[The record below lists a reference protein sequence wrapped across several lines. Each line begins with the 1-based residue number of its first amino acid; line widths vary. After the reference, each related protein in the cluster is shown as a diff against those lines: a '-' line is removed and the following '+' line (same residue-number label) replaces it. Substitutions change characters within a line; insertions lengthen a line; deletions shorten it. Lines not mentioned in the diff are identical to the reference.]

1 MLCRSRGT
9 RVTSVWIK
17 LCQISVLGPESRLG
31 FGYDGVISFL
41 KGFPDLET
49 TSWTCLLCMTAQLW
63 ISMMRYMS
71 FSLVIGSASYKPA
84 AKLPSEPCWVLS
96 SIAVSQSY
104 NPLWHEKFF
113 RIILAKCVYKWSY
126 TSDVPFA
133 HIKGSILSLPG
144 ASVCSQV
151 QSQGESDLAF
161 ITGTLTLIPAPWLRT
176 TQVQSSSQLWSSQ
189 CRPDT
194 SRWGSLKN
202 LWPVCYPCSW
212 RTNCSAAVWPVC
224 TDAALGLVLGKS
236 SVVKYDSLCLS
247 SNLCVFDKTFI
258 FQCMLRMLG
267 GGRKKKADFIVCKL
281 IVEIVT

>member
-1 MLCRSRGT
+1 
-9 RVTSVWIK
+9 
-17 LCQISVLGPESRLG
+17 
-31 FGYDGVISFL
+31 
-41 KGFPDLET
+41 
-49 TSWTCLLCMTAQLW
+49 
-63 ISMMRYMS
+63 MMRYMS
-71 FSLVIGSASYKPA
+71 FSLVISSASYKPA

-104 NPLWHEKFF
+104 NPLWHEKFL

-126 TSDVPFA
+126 MSDVPFA

-151 QSQGESDLAF
+151 QSQGESNSTF
-161 ITGTLTLIPAPWLRT
+161 VTGTLTLIPAPWLRA
-176 TQVQSSSQLWSSQ
+176 TQVQSSSLSPGPASAGLIRAGGVIWRT
-189 CRPDT
+189 CD
-194 SRWGSLKN
+194 L
-202 LWPVCYPCSW
+202 CYPCSW

-247 SNLCVFDKTFI
+247 SNLCVFDKMFM

-267 GGRKKKADFIVCKL
+267 GKKRQISLFVNWLLK
-281 IVEIVT
+281 

>member
-1 MLCRSRGT
+1 
-9 RVTSVWIK
+9 
-17 LCQISVLGPESRLG
+17 
-31 FGYDGVISFL
+31 
-41 KGFPDLET
+41 
-49 TSWTCLLCMTAQLW
+49 
-63 ISMMRYMS
+63 MMRYMS
-71 FSLVIGSASYKPA
+71 FSLVISSASYKPA

-151 QSQGESDLAF
+151 QSQGESNSTYV
-161 ITGTLTLIPAPWLRT
+161 TGTLTLIPAPWLRT

-194 SRWGSLKN
+194 SRWGNLKN
-202 LWPVCYPCSW
+202 LWPVLPLLLEDKLQCCCLACLHWCCTWVSTW
-212 RTNCSAAVWPVC
+212 EKLSGEVWF
-224 TDAALGLVLGKS
+224 LVF
-236 SVVKYDSLCLS
+236 
-247 SNLCVFDKTFI
+247 VF
-258 FQCMLRMLG
+258 
-267 GGRKKKADFIVCKL
+267 
-281 IVEIVT
+281 